1 MTTEQE
7 SVLQAEVTESTPGRA
22 KRDRKQVQHYAP
34 PEADKVEFVIK
45 QGPGTKLG
53 DIPNVKH
60 KFSGLKSDDDLLIN
74 LHKLVYNRPGAALKR
89 KRNLYEFSGFPAEEE
104 KNKDKIHDRLAK
116 WSNNLLHAALDA
128 FDMPRGSGE
137 EAKKESKVSRLM
149 DFLTAPQQLSDKD
162 IAAIEAKKKEAA
174 KRKREKAKQGKS
186 STAASGKKV
195 TPAKTKK
202 SKAAKEEEQDEDEED
217 EEMEEEEEEAPA
229 TKSKGKG
236 KRKSDED
243 SEDENGDDEDEDEEE
258 EDEPKKK
265 RARATPKAAPAKKAS
280 SNAAASGKKTPGR
293 RPRGSTAGD
302 KAEDDKKDEQGDSA
316 DDDDMQDAEDS
327 KSVASKTGTKGR
339 TARTPKAAASGKKG
353 RKSKA
358 GKAIE
363 ADKEEEDGQEAEGLG
378 EDGAAASTAEGAG
391 QEGTAEAPA
400 ADAAAKEGGAADNA
414 STLPLHPSTDEEL
427 EAAVREI
434 LEGVDLASFSIR
446 TLMSKLGER
455 YNMKAD
461 ASWWSAKKAFIKE
474 IAVDKVQ
481 AMTEGTPAAE
491 EADVVE
497 VEQPAAQGT
506 EAEDTATAGADKPDV
521 EAPSAQPGLTQ
532 QEEGLTAEG
541 NAAEAEPAA
550 EAEDDPAAET
560 EPAAK
565 AEPAADVTSEG
576 DGLAKEVEQPV
587 STEEVVGEVAA

>member
-22 KRDRKQVQHYAP
+22 KRDRKQ
-34 PEADKVEFVIK
+34 
-45 QGPGTKLG
+45 GPGTKLG
-53 DIPNVKH
+53 DIPNVVSVRH
-60 KFSGLKSDDDLLIN
+60 LVSLLWRVM
-74 LHKLVYNRPGAALKR
+74 LHLLPLALGPQ
-89 KRNLYEFSGFPAEEE
+89 FSGFPAEEE

-186 STAASGKKV
+186 STAASGKVTQPSPCMFHALHVLRTRCFVAMQKV

-316 DDDDMQDAEDS
+316 NDDDMQDAEDS

-363 ADKEEEDGQEAEGLG
+363 ADKEEGDGQEAGGLG

-414 STLPLHPSTDEEL
+414 STPPLHPSTDEEL

-506 EAEDTATAGADKPDV
+506 EAEDTATAGADKPDI
-521 EAPSAQPGLTQ
+521 EAPSVEPGLTQ